1 MGRPFL
7 LDKVAIVTGASAGIG
22 RATALALA
30 ECGADLALGARN
42 GVALQE
48 TARQIEAFGR
58 KALVVPT
65 DVTQKDQVENL
76 VNQTIAEWGCVDIL
90 VANAGQYIRSPCV
103 DLSIPTLL
111 ESMAVNFYGEVYG
124 VLAVLPNMLA
134 NRSGHIVLVSTM
146 DAHTPIPPD
155 APYVA
160 AKSALRGFGEVLRQ
174 ELYKTGVNIS
184 MIYPGRV
191 DTAMIDHLKFHW
203 ISAKISPE
211 YVARS
216 IIKAIRYRKS
226 RVMIPPQTM
235 ILYYLTVFTPGLAD
249 LATRVFRLEGWED
262 NNSE

>member
-1 MGRPFL
+1 MGKPFL

-30 ECGADLALGARN
+30 ECGADVVLAARN
-42 GVALQE
+42 VVALQE
-48 TARQIEAFGR
+48 TALQIEGLGR

-65 DVTQKDQVENL
+65 DVTQQVQVEGL
-76 VNQTIAEWGCVDIL
+76 VNQTMAEWGCVDIL
-90 VANAGQYIRSPCV
+90 VANAGQYIRSACA
-103 DLSIPTLL
+103 DLSMPILI
-111 ESMAVNFYGEVYG
+111 ESMAVNFYGQVYS

-134 NRSGHIVLVSTM
+134 KRSGHIVLVSTM
-146 DAHTPIPPD
+146 DAQTPIPPD

-174 ELYKTGVNIS
+174 ELYNTGVNIS

-211 YVARS
+211 YVARA
-216 IIKAIRYRKS
+216 IVKAIRYRKS

-235 ILYYLTVFTPGLAD
+235 ILYYLTVFTPKLAD
-249 LATRVFRLEGWED
+249 LAARVFRLEGWED
-262 NNSE
+262 

>member
-1 MGRPFL
+1 MRRPFL

-22 RATALALA
+22 RATAFALA
-30 ECGADLALGARN
+30 ECGADVVLGARN
-42 GVALQE
+42 EAALEEVAS
-48 TARQIEAFGR
+48 QIEGLGR
-58 KALVVPT
+58 KVLVVPT
-65 DVTQKDQVENL
+65 DVTQQVQVENL

-90 VANAGQYIRSPCV
+90 VANAGQYIRSACV
-103 DLSIPTLL
+103 DLSIPTLT
-111 ESMAVNFYGEVYG
+111 ESMAVNFYGEVYC
-124 VLAVLPNMLA
+124 VLAVLPKMLA
-134 NRSGHIVLVSTM
+134 KRSGHIVLVSTM

-191 DTAMIDHLKFHW
+191 DTAMIEHLKFYR

-226 RVMIPPQTM
+226 RVMIPPQTL

-249 LATRVFRLEGWED
+249 FAARIFRLEGWED
-262 NNSE
+262 